1 MTLNQKTKEIILD
14 SIKSAIFIDE
24 KALEPYKVKPR
35 NPYPEVDLSINLLKK
50 FKEKGI
56 SLAVHKFSPNDLQNE
71 ERLKYFFKRRD
82 LVLLDWRLDGN
93 DGEEHSLNLLSKI
106 VKEKH
111 IHFCSI
117 FTSELNMDEIID
129 NVSTYFSGY
138 NSEYY
143 QNIVDELDIYRDDNL
158 ATFNQISFNDD
169 RFNGTLFNAF
179 RLVDAGLPQL
189 IKECTGLSTFG
200 EALIQVNYAFSNLH
214 KSIISNPKLSHINR
228 INFSLNINN
237 TIITIIAKS
246 ENSAIKILNRLVDQV
261 RKSENNLSQLL
272 GLDMQNSF
280 TNNAS
285 FIDENLLN
293 TSIDTLMYHRKQLK
307 SHNLDLEFNNFIK
320 SILLEHSKLKLENSN
335 LKILE
340 EEFLNKISKQ
350 NYKIADAE
358 IAILNAFYNG
368 TILKEKK
375 LLNFGDIFK
384 GENTTYY
391 LCITAL
397 CDCILH
403 NGESNIDFNYYFVK
417 GNSIPL
423 EEGIKKGDGGFI
435 SYIDSTTCILWG
447 QEYVKPKQY
456 FVENPVLVDNKIRIE
471 FRNKQRVLVQ
481 KDIEYVFTLKQNY
494 AQRITNHS
502 FNHPIRV
509 GVDFVKVD

>member
-56 SLAVHKFSPNDLQNE
+56 SLAVHKFSPSDLQNE

-117 FTSELNMDEIID
+117 FTSEHNKNVIID
-129 NVSTYFSGY
+129 NLSTYFSGY
-138 NSEYY
+138 NLGYY
-143 QNIVDELDIYRDDNL
+143 QNIIDELDIYRDDNL
-158 ATFNQISFNDD
+158 ASFNQISFNDD
-169 RFNGTLFNAF
+169 KFNGTLFNAF
-179 RLVDAGLPQL
+179 RLIDAGLPKL
-189 IKECTGLSTFG
+189 IKDCTGITSFG
-200 EALIQVNYAFSNLH
+200 EALIQVRYAFSNLH
-214 KSIISNPKLSHINR
+214 KSLEPNPKLSHINR
-228 INFSLNINN
+228 TNFSLNINN
-237 TIITIIAKS
+237 TIITIIPKS

-293 TSIDTLMYHRKQLK
+293 TSINTLMYHRKQLK
-307 SHNLDLEFNNFIK
+307 VHNLDLEFNNFIK
-320 SILLEHSKLKLENSN
+320 SILLEHSKLKLEDSD

-340 EEFLNKISKQ
+340 EKFLNKISKQ
-350 NYKIADAE
+350 NYKVSDNE
-358 IAILNAFYNG
+358 IAVLNAFYNG
-368 TILKEKK
+368 TTLKEKK
-375 LLNFGDIFK
+375 ILNFGDIFK
-384 GENTTYY
+384 GENNTYY

-417 GNSIPL
+417 GNSIPV

-447 QEYVKPKQY
+447 QEYVKPKQF
-456 FVENPVLVDNKIRIE
+456 FVENPLLVNNKIRIE
-471 FRNKQRVLVQ
+471 FRDKRRVLVK

-509 GVDFVKVD
+509 GVDFVKT

>member
-1 MTLNQKTKEIILD
+1 MTLKNKTKEIILD

-24 KALEPYKVKPR
+24 KALEPYKFIPR
-35 NPYPEVDLSINLLKK
+35 NRYPEIDLSINLLKK

-56 SLAVHKFSPNDLQNE
+56 SLAIHKFSPNDLQNE

-117 FTSELNMDEIID
+117 FTSEQNMNEIID

-138 NSEYY
+138 NALYY
-143 QNIVDELDIYRDDNL
+143 QNIVDELDIYRDDNI
-158 ATFNQISFNDD
+158 AVFNQISFNDE
-169 RFNGTLFNAF
+169 RFNAALFNTF
-179 RLVDAGLPQL
+179 REIDNELPQL
-189 IKECTGLSTFG
+189 IRDCTDITSFG

-214 KSIISNPKLSHINR
+214 KSTISNPKLSHINR
-228 INFSLNINN
+228 TNFSLNINN
-237 TIITIIAKS
+237 TIITIIPKS
-246 ENSAIKILNRLVDQV
+246 ENSAIKILNRLVHQV
-261 RKSENNLSQLL
+261 WKSENNLSQLL

-307 SHNLDLEFNNFIK
+307 AHNLDLEFNNFIK
-320 SILLEHSKLKLENSN
+320 SILLEHSKLKLEDSE

-340 EEFLNKISKQ
+340 EEFLNRISKQ
-350 NYKIADAE
+350 NYKIDDAE
-358 IAILNAFYNG
+358 IAVLNAFYNG
-368 TILKEKK
+368 TVLRGKK

-384 GENTTYY
+384 GENDTYY

-417 GNSIPL
+417 GQQIPL
-423 EEGIKKGDGGFI
+423 KEGIKKGDGGFI
-435 SYIDSTTCILWG
+435 SYINSKTCILWG
-447 QEYVKPKQY
+447 KEYVKPKQY
-456 FVENPVLVDNKIRIE
+456 FVENPAMVNNRISIE
-471 FRNKQRVLVQ
+471 YRNKRKILVK
-481 KDIEYVFTLKQNY
+481 KDIDYVFTLKQNY

-509 GVDFVKVD
+509 GVDFVKI